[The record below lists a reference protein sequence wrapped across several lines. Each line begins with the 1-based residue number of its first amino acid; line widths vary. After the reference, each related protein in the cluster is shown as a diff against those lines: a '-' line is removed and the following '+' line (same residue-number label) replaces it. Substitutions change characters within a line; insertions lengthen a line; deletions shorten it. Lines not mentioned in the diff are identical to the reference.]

1 MKRFVLGM
9 GLLGLMVPSV
19 ASAALSLQIGPN
31 NGAGSGNAD
40 AVFPPT
46 PFGQNF
52 FDLIFHETGG
62 VQREGLFTYDVAL
75 DLIREAG
82 GSSGVSFVNG
92 AGSTPIQMAPNP
104 AIAMTPNPASIT
116 VLENTPSRLVFN
128 VTSGNDLTDI
138 DEGESAA
145 RVFYTVP
152 QDATPGIYRIVFD
165 APNSVYGS
173 GDPELPLS
181 IEVAMT
187 DEGVIRVVPEPGAL
201 SLLGIAGLL
210 ALRRRRTA

>member
-1 MKRFVLGM
+1 MSR
-9 GLLGLMVPSV
+9 LLVRVGFLLCLAPCA
-19 ASAALSLQIGPN
+19 ASAALQLQIGPT
-31 NGAGSGNAD
+31 NGTAGHD
-40 AVFPPT
+40 LVFPPASV
-46 PFGQNF
+46 GLNF
-52 FDLIFHETGG
+52 FDLIFHETGP
-62 VQREGLFTYDVAL
+62 VQREGLFAYDIAL
-75 DLIREAG
+75 DFVRPAG
-82 GSSGVSFVNG
+82 ANSGVSFVNG
-92 AGSTPIQMAPNP
+92 PGTTPVEIPANP